1 MSRKEIVKE
10 LILNSRRIAADDM
23 AAIRSQSPLAKTFF
37 SEKLRDFVLHKYM
50 LVDVPDLPEDF
61 SALTELSLARS
72 LQISPELV
80 KEFDLAKSCDGASSA
95 MAKKVLLFMAIQ
107 RELGIEL
114 PARESARITSLQD
127 LAELAWAEMLASPEW
142 EGRLEDTIH

>member
-23 AAIRSQSPLAKTFF
+23 AAIRSQSPLMKTFF
-37 SEKLRDFVLHKYM
+37 SEKLCDFVLHKYM
-50 LVDVPDLPEDF
+50 LADEPDLPEDF

-127 LAELAWAEMLASPEW
+127 LAELAWAEMLTSPEW